1 MKSKQAP
8 WCRCTTVGQE
18 NMRAVHGQRRGRGP
32 LLLAAAVG
40 AALLFAALRRPGGNT
55 ELPQL
60 PQSFLDGVALASNP
74 WPKVQA
80 RERSQGHGPRL
91 GRLGGGC

>member
-8 WCRCTTVGQE
+8 WCRCTAGSK
-18 NMRAVHGQRRGRGP
+18 MRAVHGHRRSRGP

-40 AALLFAALRRPGGNT
+40 AALLFAALRRPGGDT

-60 PQSFLDGVALASNP
+60 PQSFLDGVALATNP

-80 RERSQGHGPRL
+80 RERSLGQGPRL
-91 GRLGGGC
+91 GRLGGRC